1 MSTTLPLALAATLL
15 IGTATWPERASAW
28 RQDVD
33 DPVDDSTYAQAIAV
47 DPAGDVVAA
56 GVLKPTGFSGGEFGV
71 IKFAGATGTQLW
83 RRSIFGIA
91 PGSGN
96 GANAVTT
103 DAAGDVVATG
113 FTQNGATDEDFT
125 VVKLASANGM
135 EVWRQ
140 TLSLSSGNDVGNDVA
155 TDGAGDVIAVGSQ
168 TFVGGDFTV
177 VKLAGGTGAELWRQ
191 DTNDGFA
198 FALALYPGGD
208 VIAAGRDGA
217 GFAFAVTRLTGAT
230 GAEAWRTVLDDSGFA
245 SDVAIDG
252 AGDVLAAG
260 TVDSG
265 SGVRDL
271 FVVKLSGGTG
281 TELWRRSFSGT
292 DPSFQTM
299 AEAVAVDAAGDV
311 FVAGHLTNRNTED
324 DWLVVK
330 LAGATGADLWSR
342 EVSGTAGFSF
352 DRATS
357 LALDSAGDAIVAGF
371 VDSGSTNHDFT
382 VLRLAGA
389 SGAELWRQSID
400 GSDSGDGSADTDE
413 ALAVAVTAADYV
425 VAAGFTQNERSS
437 IDDTRD
443 FAVVRLDGID
453 GGVGPVLGRR
463 LVVADKAADPS
474 ARRISV
480 TATDRA
486 IKTPPSESAGDPT
499 LGGGSITLMNP
510 TTLESATLP
519 LPSGSWRGLGTPAGS
534 RGYKYGDPGGANGP
548 CKAVLAKPGKLRAS
562 CLGGLGPIPF
572 SLDEP
577 TQGALVLSLQLGAAS
592 AQCVRFGGDV
602 RRDAGTANPGPSGTF
617 IATHA
622 PVFSG
627 DCP

>member
-1 MSTTLPLALAATLL
+1 MFTTLPLALAATLL
-15 IGTATWPERASAW
+15 VGGAAWPGRAAAW

-33 DPVDDSTYAQAIAV
+33 DPVEDSTHAQAIAV

-56 GVLKPTGFSGGEFGV
+56 GVLQPTGFSGSEFGIV
-71 IKFAGATGTQLW
+71 KFAGTTGAQLW

-103 DAAGDVVATG
+103 DAAGDVVAAG
-113 FTQNGATDEDFT
+113 FTGNGATDDDFT
-125 VVKLASANGM
+125 VVKLVSANGM

-140 TLSLSSGNDVGNDVA
+140 TISLSVGNDVA
-155 TDGAGDVIAVGSQ
+155 NDVATDSAGDVIAVGGA
-168 TFVGGDFTV
+168 TFGSDFTV
-177 VKLAGGTGAELWRQ
+177 IKLAGGTGAELWRQ
-191 DTNDGFA
+191 DANPGFA
-198 FALALYPGGD
+198 VALALDPGGN
-208 VIAAGRDGA
+208 VIAGGTDNGH
-217 GFAFAVTRLTGAT
+217 FAVTRLAGAT
-230 GAEAWRTVLDDSGFA
+230 GIEAWRTVLGDFGFA
-245 SDVAIDG
+245 TDVAIDG
-252 AGDVLAAG
+252 VGDVLAAG

-271 FVVKLSGGTG
+271 FVVKLAGGLG
-281 TELWRRSFSGT
+281 GELWQRSFPGT
-292 DPSFQTM
+292 DPSFQTT

-330 LAGATGADLWSR
+330 LDGATGADLWSR

-357 LALDSAGDAIVAGF
+357 LMLNSAGDAIVAGF

-389 SGAELWRQSID
+389 TGAELWRQSID

-413 ALAVAVTAADYV
+413 ALAVAVTAADDV

-437 IDDTRD
+437 IDDKRD
-443 FAVVRLDGID
+443 FAVVRLDGGD

-474 ARRISV
+474 ARRVSV
-480 TATDRA
+480 SATDRA
-486 IKTPPSESAGDPT
+486 IKTSPSGSAGDPT

-510 TTLESATLP
+510 TTLESVTLP

-562 CLGGLGPIPF
+562 CLGGLGSIPF

-592 AQCVRFGGDV
+592 AQCARFGGDV
-602 RRDAGTANPGPSGTF
+602 RRDAGTANPGPGGTF
-617 IATHA
+617 IATDA
-622 PVFSG
+622 PAFSG